1 MKKTIFFAVL
11 AVMFAG
17 FGLQTGTV
25 HAQTADTAALKQ
37 QLDVAHATLVNLE
50 MRAGMIPQGD
60 TQIAESIPAT
70 SQPSQAA
77 AVTVTTGLTESQI
90 AYFDGVLTQL
100 GTMLSELNT
109 AIAANPT
116 MDQAQLSAVA
126 STLGTMKDTVS
137 AITVQIAQ
145 DEQANASVAITSPLT
160 PSQTAAP
167 TAGTGSNASAPTV
180 TAQATSSAPAGAA
193 VTAAVN
199 TANPAAATAQASSFW
214 SFTKSNWPVLA
225 IIVLV
230 IAILAILFWPEKEAK
245 APVVKSSGAAPSSK
259 PASVQPQTQA
269 QAQGQ
274 VMNAAAPK
282 MPPAASVDQG
292 MKKPA

>member
-11 AVMFAG
+11 AFVLAG

-60 TQIAESIPAT
+60 TQIAEGPTAV
-70 SQPSQAA
+70 SQPVQ
-77 AVTVTTGLTESQI
+77 TTASAGLTESQI

-109 AIAANPT
+109 AVAANPN
-116 MDQAQLSAVA
+116 MNQAQLSAVVA
-126 STLGTMKDTVS
+126 TLGTMKDTVS
-137 AITVQIAQ
+137 AISTQIAK
-145 DEQANASVAITSPLT
+145 DEQANASIATISPSA
-160 PSQTAAP
+160 PAAA
-167 TAGTGSNASAPTV
+167 AGTGSNAAAPTV
-180 TAQATSSAPAGAA
+180 TAQATSSAPAGTA

-199 TANPAAATAQASSFW
+199 NAANPVAATAQASSFW
-214 SFTKSNWPVLA
+214 SFTKANWPVLA
-225 IIVLV
+225 IIALV

-245 APVVKSSGAAPSSK
+245 APAVKSSGSAPSAK
-259 PASVQPQTQA
+259 PASTPA
-269 QAQGQ
+269 PAQGQ